1 MTRLWTELRMLVVL
15 LASDFA
21 NFKLSIQPTFT
32 HCSAD
37 TVSALVCSKHTS
49 MGTVHK
55 GTYNGNSF
63 RAICTHIF
71 SSLGASVD
79 LRAFI

>member
-1 MTRLWTELRMLVVL
+1 MTRLWTRLRILVVL

-32 HCSAD
+32 HCSVD

-49 MGTVHK
+49 MGTVLK
-55 GTYNGNSF
+55 GTYHRNSF
-63 RAICTHIF
+63 RAICTHIP
-71 SSLGASVD
+71 SSLGASVK
-79 LRAFI
+79 LCTFI

>member
-1 MTRLWTELRMLVVL
+1 MTRLWTRLRMLVVL

-21 NFKLSIQPTFT
+21 NFKLAINSTFT

-37 TVSALVCSKHTS
+37 TVSALGCSKHTS
-49 MGTVHK
+49 MSTVLK
-55 GTYNGNSF
+55 STYNRNSF

-71 SSLGASVD
+71 SSLGASVK
-79 LRAFI
+79 LCTFI